1 MCAWRQT
8 ARGGVPSATLAA
20 RHLRVGLA
28 ALLVQSAR
36 GGDPRTPR
44 GRKAHQL
51 LGLAPLLRDRAEA
64 ARGAFPASTDCHLK
78 AAADERHSLRRNER
92 ASTRSGKVTR
102 DHIEHGGPGAGWPMG
117 HLPLGPTVQDA
128 LECRVQGR
136 FAAGQAGERPARP
149 AGQPGCHSSHP
160 ARLASLTFLSVF
172 AKSLHA
178 LCST

>member
-8 ARGGVPSATLAA
+8 ARGGDPSTPSATLAA

-44 GRKAHQL
+44 GRKAHQF

-64 ARGAFPASTDCHLK
+64 ARGTFQTSIDCHPK

-102 DHIEHGGPGAGWPMG
+102 DHIEHGGPGAGWSMG

-136 FAAGQAGERPARP
+136 FAAGQVGQK
-149 AGQPGCHSSHP
+149 GQPGQP
-160 ARLASLTFLSVF
+160 ASQAATV
-172 AKSLHA
+172 ATLHDWPR
-178 LCST
+178 